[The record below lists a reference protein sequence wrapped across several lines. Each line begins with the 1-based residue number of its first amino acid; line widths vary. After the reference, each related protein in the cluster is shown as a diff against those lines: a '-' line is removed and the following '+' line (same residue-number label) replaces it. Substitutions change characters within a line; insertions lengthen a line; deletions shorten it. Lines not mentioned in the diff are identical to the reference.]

1 MSAPWQDQIVN
12 PLERKIFE
20 ALDDPQWDFR
30 TIPGL
35 SSATGLPESVVMS
48 IVERYPQLIRRS
60 PVPDSEGRALYSLV
74 SKGSSLR
81 EWYRTTRAFITKS
94 TST

>member
-1 MSAPWQDQIVN
+1 MGASWKDRITDPV
-12 PLERKIFE
+12 ERKVFE

-35 SSATGLPESVVMS
+35 SKATGVPESLVKD
-48 IVERYPQLIRRS
+48 IVERYPQFIRRS
-60 PVPDSEGRALYSLV
+60 PVPDSGGRALYTLA

-81 EWYRTTRAFITKS
+81 EWYSTTRAFITKS